1 MFNMQYPKNGYF
13 ARSQTPKDKS
23 KGFRHDLIIDYYGKI
38 HLATCYSARHKISYS
53 AKLAN
58 ALWIGNPF

>member
-1 MFNMQYPKNGYF
+1 MSNIQYPKSSYF
-13 ARSQTPKDKS
+13 ARSQTSKDKTKS
-23 KGFRHDLIIDYYGKI
+23 FRHGLNMDYYGKI

-53 AKLAN
+53 ATLAN